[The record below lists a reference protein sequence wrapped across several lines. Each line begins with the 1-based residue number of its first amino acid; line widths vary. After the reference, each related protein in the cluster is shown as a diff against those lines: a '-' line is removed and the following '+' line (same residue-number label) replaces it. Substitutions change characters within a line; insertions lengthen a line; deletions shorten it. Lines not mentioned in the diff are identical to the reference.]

1 MPYYLKRVH
10 YVHTSSNH
18 KFVSPMLFLLPT
30 RLVLVV
36 LFAVA
41 SRVVL
46 NNLPICSVVASNL
59 SLSVVAVSAPFY
71 KETLVSIYLI

>member
-1 MPYYLKRVH
+1 MPYCLKCVH
-10 YVHTSSNH
+10 YVYTSSNY
-18 KFVSPMLFLLPT
+18 KSVSPMLFLLPI

-36 LFAVA
+36 LSAVS